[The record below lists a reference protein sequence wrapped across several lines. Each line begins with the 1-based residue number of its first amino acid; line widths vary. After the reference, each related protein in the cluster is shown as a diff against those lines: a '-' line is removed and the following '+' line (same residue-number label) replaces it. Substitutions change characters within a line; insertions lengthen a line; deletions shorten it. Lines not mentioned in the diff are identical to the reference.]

1 MLRKLF
7 LILSLSSLVL
17 SASEAGRVTSGT
29 QGAGQDRYAQ
39 APSGGASGSTGD
51 LTDLGSDL
59 LEKSKEAGKKAWDV
73 TREIG
78 EKALET
84 SREILASLPSA
95 GEPGTDLRTY
105 EKAELARIWD
115 ELFGKLDDA
124 RVLIDEIEGAPESA
138 WFSKD
143 KESLRDDFLSR
154 LDELVVLLDDA
165 SIFEYRARVDGIR
178 KAINERRRLIR
189 SAREARLMASEK
201 SGYEEK
207 IADAERDISDLEDEL
222 RRIERDLQRR
232 LRYVGV
238 DLDLEQIEVLLS
250 RVDSDDIIQMAAV
263 FQVLRRITEQL
274 KTLIEESGES
284 IDAAR
289 RYYGM
294 HVVLL
299 EAVTHMQNRYIQL
312 VETRYVPKVNAIAER
327 TVDVSEETRAQLRSE
342 NDSSRRTIYEKN
354 LAAQAL
360 TLQAAK
366 LYARHLEGQRDKV
379 KRGLD
384 AVARDL
390 ALARNTY
397 KTVNLSAA
405 LFHLLEASQD
415 AYRAV
420 LELQVPELVPFEN
433 VDLKRK
439 YEELSAEIAR
449 TG

>member
-1 MLRKLF
+1 MLRTFF
-7 LILSLSSLVL
+7 LILILGSLTT
-17 SASEAGRVTSGT
+17 SATSAGPTTPGT
-29 QGAGQDRYAQ
+29 QGTAPDGDAQ
-39 APSGGASGSTGD
+39 PASGDTGTSTSD
-51 LTDLGSDL
+51 ITNLGSEL
-59 LEKSKEAGKKAWDV
+59 LEKGKEAGKKAWDA

-84 SREILASLPSA
+84 SRGILASLPAA
-95 GEPGTDLRTY
+95 GDPVTDLRSY
-105 EKAELARIWD
+105 EMAELARTWD
-115 ELFGKLDDA
+115 VLFGKLDHA
-124 RVLIDEIEGAPESA
+124 RLLLDEIEDAPESA
-138 WFSKD
+138 WFGED
-143 KESLRDDFLSR
+143 KGSLRKDFIGR

-178 KAINERRRLIR
+178 KAIEERRQLIR
-189 SAREARLMASEK
+189 NAREARLMASQK
-201 SGYEEK
+201 SGYDEK
-207 IADAERDISDLEDEL
+207 IDDAERDISDLEDEL

-284 IDAAR
+284 IDAAK

-299 EAVTHMQNRYIQL
+299 EAVTHLQTRYIQL
-312 VETRYVPKVNAIAER
+312 VETRYVPRVVAIAAR
-327 TVDVSEETRAQLRSE
+327 TEDVSEETRAQLRSE
-342 NDSSRRTIYEKN
+342 KDAKRRTIYQKN
-354 LAAQAL
+354 LAAQTL
-360 TLQAAK
+360 TLRAAK
-366 LYARHLEGQRDKV
+366 LYVRHLQSQRDRV
-379 KRGLD
+379 SRGLE

-397 KTVNLSAA
+397 KTVNLSAD

-439 YEELSAEIAR
+439 YEELSVEIAR
-449 TG
+449 TD